1 LVYIGVSKELNEGLC
16 GMEEAWRLGI
26 YYNGEIESQNWEML
40 ARMMEGVLKGKEDN
54 EVYEE

>member
-1 LVYIGVSKELNEGLC
+1 
-16 GMEEAWRLGI
+16 MEETWRLSI
-26 YYNGEIESQNWEML
+26 YYNGEVESQNWEML

>member
-1 LVYIGVSKELNEGLC
+1 LVYIGVSKELNERLC